1 MHETVLLKPEEV
13 LQHWS
18 KISHD
23 IEAAL
28 EHSIGELTTFDV
40 ARDALNGD
48 SHVWVTFSGNTQ
60 VSVLVTR
67 FLNYKRTRV
76 LQIMTCGGSIDQ
88 WDAWTNQHSVIEDF
102 AKINNCSA
110 IQIWGRKGWG
120 RRLQHLK
127 SKAGHPY
134 KPLYHV
140 YSMEI

>member
-13 LQHWS
+13 LQHWHNLS
-18 KISHD
+18 PHID
-23 IEAAL
+23 TAL
-28 EHSIGELTTFDV
+28 EHSAGELTTFDV
-40 ARDALNGD
+40 ARDSLNG
-48 SHVWVTFSGNTQ
+48 SCHVWVTFSDNLM

-67 FLNYKRTRV
+67 FLNYQRTKM
-76 LQIMTCGGSIDQ
+76 LQIMTCGGSIDD
-88 WDAWTNQHSVIEDF
+88 WDAWTEQHSVIEDF
-102 AKINNCSA
+102 AKLNGCSH
-110 IQIWGRKGWG
+110 IEIWGRKGWG